1 MPPRLRKT
9 ALTAHVTTSLGWLGA
24 VAAFL
29 ALAIAGLNTTDPDR
43 AHALY
48 LAADVITWTII
59 VPLALASFLT
69 GMIQSLGT
77 PWGLLRHYW
86 VLAKLILTI
95 PATAVLLLHT
105 QPIGI
110 LATSSDAHATDL
122 HGVRVQLV
130 ADAVAAIIVLL
141 AATVLAVF
149 KPRGVTPY
157 GQRRTGQRSSS
168 AERAVAR

>member
-1 MPPRLRKT
+1 MPMPPRLRKT

-29 ALAIAGLNTTDPDR
+29 AMAVAGLTTDDAER

-48 LAADVITWTII
+48 LAADLVTWTII
-59 VPLALASFLT
+59 VPLALASFTT
-69 GMIQSLGT
+69 GLIQSLGT

-105 QPIGI
+105 RPIGV
-110 LATSSDAHATDL
+110 LATSSDAHAGDL
-122 HGVRVQLV
+122 HGLRIQLV
-130 ADAVAAIIVLL
+130 ADAVAAIVVLL

-149 KPRGVTPY
+149 KPRGTTGY
-157 GQRRTGQRSSS
+157 GQRRAQQAT
-168 AERAVAR
+168 APPP